1 MPEWEVFVAYASGV
15 VKGYFIEAAT
25 EEEATRIAAGRF
37 PTGQVE
43 SAREVQ
49 PGKDIRGNPR

>member
-1 MPEWEVFVAYASGV
+1 MAEFEVFVSFGAPL
-15 VKGYFIEAAT
+15 KGYFIEAAT
-25 EEEATRIAAGRF
+25 EEEAKRIAAERF

-49 PGKDIRGNPR
+49 PGKDIWGKPRS